1 MNRIHELIEDVYTQ
15 LGAGRREKAYQVA
28 LAYALNS
35 NGMTA
40 STEVSNAVYYYDV
53 HVTTAFI
60 DILTETH
67 VFEIKY
73 VRKLTDIHREQ
84 CQAYMRDKKRAG
96 ILINFGASPP
106 EIEELSYTNDGI
118 NE

>member
-15 LGAGRREKAYQVA
+15 LGAGRREKAYQIA

-35 NGMTA
+35 SGITA
-40 STEVSNAVYYYDV
+40 STEVSNPVYYYNV
-53 HVTTAFI
+53 HVATAFI
-60 DILTETH
+60 DILTEAH
-67 VFEIKY
+67 VIEIKY
-73 VRKLTDIHREQ
+73 VRKLTDIHRQQ
-84 CQAYMRDKKRAG
+84 CQAYMRDTQRDG
-96 ILINFGASPP
+96 ILINFGTCPP

>member
-40 STEVSNAVYYYDV
+40 SMEVSNAVYYYDV
-53 HVTTAFI
+53 HVATAFI

-67 VFEIKY
+67 VIEIKY
-73 VRKLTDIHREQ
+73 VRKLTDIHRQQ
-84 CQAYMRDKKRAG
+84 CQAYMRDKGRNG
-96 ILINFGASPP
+96 ILINFGSQSP
-106 EIEELSYTNDGI
+106 EVENLLYTDDGI

>member
-15 LGAGRREKAYQVA
+15 LGAGRREKAYQIA

-35 NGMTA
+35 SGITA
-40 STEVSNAVYYYDV
+40 STEVSNPVYYYDV
-53 HVTTAFI
+53 HVATAFI

-67 VFEIKY
+67 VIEIKY
-73 VRKLTDIHREQ
+73 VRKLTDIHRQQ
-84 CQAYMRDKKRAG
+84 CQAYMRDTQRDG
-96 ILINFGASPP
+96 ILINFGTCPP